1 MIATKEINMGTLN
14 YNTIS
19 YDTISYD
26 VIRRNNPQR
35 NAAKKRAAIRR
46 RRARRVRTNILI
58 ALIIVAIFAGMG
70 AVFFTTYAK
79 ATDSVVEKYYTQI
92 MVEEGDSLW
101 SIAMEYMP
109 ADYDD
114 INDYIKEIKRLNH
127 ISGDIVMAGYTLT
140 VIAQR

>member
-1 MIATKEINMGTLN
+1 MIATKNINMGTLN

-26 VIRRNNPQR
+26 VIRRNNSPR
-35 NAAKKRAAIRR
+35 NAARKRAAIRR
-46 RRARRVRTNILI
+46 RRTRRVKTNIMI
-58 ALIIVAIFAGMG
+58 ALVIVTIFTVMG

-79 ATDSVVEKYYTQI
+79 DTDSVVEKYYTQI

-101 SIAMEYMP
+101 SIALEYMP

-114 INDYIKEIKRLNH
+114 INDYIKDIKRLNH
-127 ISGDIVMAGYTLT
+127 ISGETIMAGYSLT
-140 VIAQR
+140 IIVQK